1 MIEVELKL
9 PIRDAE
15 AVREDLIKMGFGS
28 DGQIREEDCYFD
40 NERRQIRENGE
51 ALRVRKI
58 TDLLT
63 ERSETVITYK
73 GRKLDRISMS
83 RKELETEVADG
94 EICMQ
99 ILEALGFGAVPP
111 MVVKERQILKRN
123 RVTACVDQVKNLGPF
138 LELEIVIRED
148 ESKDQALEQIEQILR
163 ELGYALEDTTRNSY
177 LSMLQKTEDA

>member
-1 MIEVELKL
+1 
-9 PIRDAE
+9 
-15 AVREDLIKMGFGS
+15 
-28 DGQIREEDCYFD
+28 
-40 NERRQIRENGE
+40 
-51 ALRVRKI
+51 
-58 TDLLT
+58 
-63 ERSETVITYK
+63 
-73 GRKLDRISMS
+73 MS

-111 MVVKERQILKRN
+111 RVVKERQILKRN

-177 LSMLQKTEDA
+177 LSMLQQTEDE

>member
-111 MVVKERQILKRN
+111 MVVK
-123 RVTACVDQVKNLGPF
+123 
-138 LELEIVIRED
+138 
-148 ESKDQALEQIEQILR
+148 
-163 ELGYALEDTTRNSY
+163 
-177 LSMLQKTEDA
+177 